1 MKSKMVAAFAL
12 VMIALMVAG
21 FAYAAWSE
29 TLTVSG
35 TVKTGSVD
43 AKFDKAMSN
52 NGDDWEDPPP
62 PEGKLDPCELGTWTN
77 WNKWSGNRYAYDVA
91 ETKVEISRDG
101 KTLTITIENA
111 YPGYY
116 PGVGFLVK
124 NTGDVPIK
132 FSSISITGDTSVL
145 DIKYGGPV
153 FSEVI
158 EKGKTEWG
166 YIAIKVT
173 DNAVEGA
180 TYTFTV
186 TIEFKLWTLVP

>member
-29 TLTVSG
+29 TLTISG
-35 TVKTGSVD
+35 TVNTGSVD
-43 AKFDKAMSN
+43 AKFDKAKSN
-52 NGDDWEDPPP
+52 DDDRK
-62 PEGKLDPCELGTWTN
+62 GDPCELGTWTD
-77 WNKWSGNRYAYDVA
+77 WDKWSGNRYSYDVA
-91 ETKVEISRDG
+91 ETKVEIKDG
-101 KTLTITIENA
+101 GETLKITIENA

-132 FSSISITGDTSVL
+132 YSSINIASDTSVL
-145 DIKYGGPV
+145 DIKYGGLV
-153 FSEVI
+153 FTKVI
-158 EKGKTEWG
+158 EKGETDWG

-173 DNAVEGA
+173 DSAAEHA

-186 TIEFKLWTLVP
+186 TIEFKLWTLVQ